1 MPGEAM
7 DNTTAAVH
15 GPGLMAG
22 LTGLAKNIFGLVVSR
37 VELAALELSEVR
49 NHVMALLAV
58 FALAV
63 ICSWFAIAYGTAMI
77 VALAWEAM
85 GWKILLVM
93 FLVFIAITALLA
105 FKAKAMLKEG
115 KLAFPETMNELKHDR
130 DMLL

>member
-1 MPGEAM
+1 MN
-7 DNTTAAVH
+7 NTTATVH
-15 GPGLMAG
+15 GPGLMGG
-22 LTGLAKNIFGLVVSR
+22 LTGLAKNVFGLVVSR

-49 NHVMALLAV
+49 NHVLALLAI

-63 ICSWFAIAYGTAMI
+63 ICSWFALAYGTAMI

-93 FLVFIAITALLA
+93 FLVFIAVTAALG
-105 FKAKAMLKEG
+105 FKAMAMLKEG
-115 KLAFPETMNELKHDR
+115 KLAFPETMSELKNDR

>member
-1 MPGEAM
+1 M
-7 DNTTAAVH
+7 DKSTAAIH
-15 GPGLMAG
+15 GPGLIGG

-49 NHVMALLAV
+49 NHVLELLAV

-63 ICSWFAIAYGTAMI
+63 ICAWFAIAYGTATI

-85 GWKILLVM
+85 GWKILLIM
-93 FLVFIAITALLA
+93 FGVFIAATLALV

>member
-1 MPGEAM
+1 MN
-7 DNTTAAVH
+7 NTTATVH
-15 GPGLMAG
+15 GPGLMGG
-22 LTGLAKNIFGLVVSR
+22 LTGLAKNVFGLVVSR

-49 NHVMALLAV
+49 NHVLALLAI

-93 FLVFIAITALLA
+93 FLVFIAVTAALG
-105 FKAKAMLKEG
+105 FKAMAMLKEG
-115 KLAFPETMNELKHDR
+115 KLAFPETMSELKNDR

>member
-1 MPGEAM
+1 M
-7 DNTTAAVH
+7 DNSSAAVH
-15 GPGLMAG
+15 GPGLMGG
-22 LTGLAKNIFGLVVSR
+22 LTGLAKNIFGLLVSR

-49 NHVMALLAV
+49 NHVIALLAI

-93 FLVFIAITALLA
+93 FLVFVAVTVLLG
-105 FKAKAMLKEG
+105 FKARAMLKEG
-115 KLAFPETMNELKHDR
+115 KLAFPETMSELKNDR
-130 DMLL
+130 EMLL

>member
-1 MPGEAM
+1 M
-7 DNTTAAVH
+7 DNSTATVH
-15 GPGLMAG
+15 GPGLLGG
-22 LTGLAKNIFGLVVSR
+22 LTGLAKNVFGLVVSR

-49 NHVMALLAV
+49 NHVLALLAV

-63 ICSWFAIAYGTAMI
+63 LCSWFAIAYGTAMI

-85 GWKILLVM
+85 GWKILLVL
-93 FLVFIAITALLA
+93 FLVFIAATAALG

-115 KLAFPETMNELKHDR
+115 KLAFPETMAELKNDR

>member
-1 MPGEAM
+1 M
-7 DNTTAAVH
+7 DKSTAAVH
-15 GPGLMAG
+15 GPGLIGG

-77 VALAWEAM
+77 VALAWETM

-93 FLVFIAITALLA
+93 FLVFIAVTAFLG

-115 KLAFPETMNELKHDR
+115 KLAFPETMNELKNDR